1 MAASIAQKRAQK
13 AQRRKLVVA
22 EKRRVEI
29 LEASLPARILRASRT
44 PIQHCLVS
52 ASLFEDG
59 IGTLVLA
66 RGTTPHDVAF
76 ASFLLDV
83 FCLGIKNTMFSTLDG
98 ESFERAMETMS
109 GASVMVPVEPGY
121 ARKLLGDLAAW
132 SRVIGFAPYRDFT
145 VVEHLFGDV
154 SVEASGTTFQFGRD
168 GKPFYVPGPT
178 ESPSMVQRRIA
189 QLRNTLGE
197 NGFDLAQMI

>member
-1 MAASIAQKRAQK
+1 MANIAQKRAQK

-22 EKRRVEI
+22 EKRKVE
-29 LEASLPARILRASRT
+29 LVEASLPARIARASQA
-44 PIQHCLVS
+44 PIQHCLLS

-59 IGTLVLA
+59 MGTVVLA
-66 RGTTPHDVAF
+66 RGATSYDVTF

-98 ESFERAMETMS
+98 ESFERAMEGMGGRS
-109 GASVMVPVEPGY
+109 GMVPVEPSY

-132 SRVIGFAPYRDFT
+132 SRAIGFAPYRDFAAM
-145 VVEHLFGDV
+145 ERLFGDV
-154 SVEASGTTFQFGRD
+154 SAEASDATFQFGRD

-178 ESPSMVQRRIA
+178 ESSSMVQHRIA
-189 QLRNTLGE
+189 QLRNTLGDD
-197 NGFDLAQMI
+197 GFDLAQMI